1 MMKVVIND
9 ANILIDLV
17 KLKLIEHFSKL
28 PFELY
33 TTDVVY
39 EEIIISQ
46 KKPVTLL
53 HEQGLINIIEIEE
66 SSKDYNGIYNLLI
79 KSNGLSFE
87 DCSVWFYSKQKQGTL
102 LTGDGLLRKC
112 ASKDEIEVRG
122 IIYVFDELVK
132 YNIIDHETAIK
143 KIKELYSF
151 NTRLPKKEIDYRINL
166 WSKIV

>member
-1 MMKVVIND
+1 MKVVIND

-17 KLKLIEHFSKL
+17 KLRLLKDFSKL

-39 EEIIISQ
+39 EEIVSSQ
-46 KKPVTLL
+46 KKSITLL
-53 HEQGLINIIEIEE
+53 NQQGLINIIEIGE
-66 SSKDYNGIYNLLI
+66 SSKDYAGIYNLLV

-87 DCSVWFYSKQKQGTL
+87 DCSVWFYSKQMQGTL

-112 ASKDEIEVRG
+112 ASKDDVEVRG

-132 YNIIDHETAIK
+132 FSIIDYETAIK

-151 NTRLPKKEIDYRINL
+151 NTRLPKKEIDYRLKL
-166 WSKIV
+166 WSKLV